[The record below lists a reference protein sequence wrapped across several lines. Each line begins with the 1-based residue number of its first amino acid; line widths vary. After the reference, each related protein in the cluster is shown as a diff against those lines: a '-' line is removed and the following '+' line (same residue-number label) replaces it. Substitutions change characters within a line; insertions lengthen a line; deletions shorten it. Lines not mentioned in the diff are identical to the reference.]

1 MTDFVEIR
9 KTLKTTETGLQVK
22 KCSYLSNEV
31 NDHYYIG
38 DTYDVI
44 ICEHLLINLSLLKDN
59 Y

>member
-1 MTDFVEIR
+1 MKDPIIHWILVYI
-9 KTLKTTETGLQVK
+9 
-22 KCSYLSNEV
+22 YI
-31 NDHYYIG
+31 YIYIG